1 MLKNNMSID
10 MIVGNTA
17 EMSLFNIQASCSN
30 FSVQITRE
38 NEVANRY
45 RGRMVHYM
53 KRVWSRGTQHR
64 YRDLLAK
71 NYFFQINSTYRLE
84 FFKINIITQNVII
97 NCDKQ
102 FYLFDFDLF
111 EYIFLNEYNTFNII
125 ITFKNL

>member
-10 MIVGNTA
+10 MVVGNTA

-30 FSVQITRE
+30 FPVQITRE

-64 YRDLLAK
+64 YQDLLAK
-71 NYFFQINSTYRLE
+71 IYFFQINSTYRLE
-84 FFKINIITQNVII
+84 FSKINIITQNVII

-102 FYLFDFDLF
+102 IYLFDFDLF
-111 EYIFLNEYNTFNII
+111 EYIFFEYISHF
-125 ITFKNL
+125 

>member
-10 MIVGNTA
+10 MVVGNTA

-30 FSVQITRE
+30 FPVQITRE

-64 YRDLLAK
+64 YQDLLAK
-71 NYFFQINSTYRLE
+71 KNFFQINSTYRLE
-84 FFKINIITQNVII
+84 FSKINIITQNVII
-97 NCDKQ
+97 NGDKQ
-102 FYLFDFDLF
+102 IYLFVFDLF
-111 EYIFLNEYNTFNII
+111 EYIFSEYISHI
-125 ITFKNL
+125 